1 MFRRKDILL
10 NEISYNLVMDQHY
23 ISRKLIVAKPSDPL
37 VDVAKNM
44 SLLNISAL
52 PVVDEKGK
60 LIGILTERDV
70 TRAAADGNLNT
81 VVSDYM
87 TKDVIGIDMAA
98 DVQDAAKLMIDKG
111 IRHLPVI
118 DKGKV
123 VGIISIRDVAKAIIQ
138 I

>member
-1 MFRRKDILL
+1 
-10 NEISYNLVMDQHY
+10 MDQHY